1 MANACNAAPN
11 GANMEPQTT
20 PQPLDLVATLIAELR
35 RIAAEPPRVERLAYS
50 IDETAA
56 ALGRSRRVVEGLID
70 SGELKTRRVGRQ
82 LAISRAELERFL
94 AAR

>member
-1 MANACNAAPN
+1 MDQ
-11 GANMEPQTT
+11 QTT
-20 PQPLDLVATLIAELR
+20 PQPLDLVATLIAEIR
-35 RIAAEPPRVERLAYS
+35 RLAAEPPRVERLAYS

-70 SGELKTRRVGRQ
+70 SGQLRARRVGRE